1 MAVPFLDLKKNL
13 AGIRSEVDAA
23 VTAALDQCA
32 FAGGPFVAQFEEEF
46 AAYCGTAHCVGVG
59 SGTEAL
65 WLALL
70 ALDVGPGDE
79 VITSPMT
86 FIATGE
92 AITFAGATPVFVDIL
107 DEDSLLDPS
116 KIEAAITERTKAII
130 PVHLFGQVADMN
142 AINAVAQAH
151 GIPVI
156 EDAAQAHGATQEGR
170 KAGSLGRVGCFSFYP
185 GKNLGA
191 IGEAGAIVTD
201 DETLAKRV
209 DQLRNH
215 GQIKKYDH
223 AIVGW
228 NGRMDGVQAAALSV
242 KLRHLDAW
250 TESRRRAARAYHQG
264 LGGETDIR
272 LPASNHLETSSHHLF
287 PLRLKRRDAMLS
299 ALGERGIGVGI
310 HYPEALS
317 ETKAYRSLG
326 YPAGSFPVA
335 ERSAREFLSLP
346 MFPELT
352 GAQVDEVCH
361 AVLAILEDWRRE

>member
-1 MAVPFLDLKKNL
+1 
-13 AGIRSEVDAA
+13 
-23 VTAALDQCA
+23 
-32 FAGGPFVAQFEEEF
+32 
-46 AAYCGTAHCVGVG
+46 
-59 SGTEAL
+59 
-65 WLALL
+65 
-70 ALDVGPGDE
+70 
-79 VITSPMT
+79 
-86 FIATGE
+86 
-92 AITFAGATPVFVDIL
+92 
-107 DEDSLLDPS
+107 
-116 KIEAAITERTKAII
+116 
-130 PVHLFGQVADMN
+130 
-142 AINAVAQAH
+142 
-151 GIPVI
+151 
-156 EDAAQAHGATQEGR
+156 
-170 KAGSLGRVGCFSFYP
+170 
-185 GKNLGA
+185 
-191 IGEAGAIVTD
+191 
-201 DETLAKRV
+201 
-209 DQLRNH
+209 
-215 GQIKKYDH
+215 
-223 AIVGW
+223 
-228 NGRMDGVQAAALSV
+228 MDGVQAAALSV